1 MGETMYDCFLSQFH
15 CMKKVLD
22 NRKKILGTAAEFFL
36 SKMPDRVYLIGSG
49 TSYNACNAAAYF
61 MEQILK
67 REITVIAP
75 SCVEKLYGKTPIAI
89 VVSQGGRSTNTIDAI
104 EKIHRQNIPVITLS
118 DPADTPVGKAG
129 DFPALLAA
137 EMELV
142 GPKTRGYAVTILSLY
157 LLALEVA
164 RYEKSILE
172 EDLKKYHDSFENMI
186 LSGEKWIDLCQEFYR
201 ENREDLMEASH
212 YIFAGKGVGGK
223 VAQEAALKVLET
235 LCFAANGYEYE
246 EFLHGP
252 ACCTDEKL
260 ALFLYLTNDEDQKR
274 IIQTAEIIR
283 KASVNCYIISHDR
296 SVLGEKIL
304 FLPDSEEY
312 YLSPFSDIL
321 FAQLISARLTEDMG
335 RTRHPAVK
343 NIFQD
348 MGTKIPFPE
357 K

>member
-1 MGETMYDCFLSQFH
+1 MS
-15 CMKKVLD
+15 
-22 NRKKILGTAAEFFL
+22 
-36 SKMPDRVYLIGSG
+36 
-49 TSYNACNAAAYF
+49 
-61 MEQILK
+61 
-67 REITVIAP
+67 
-75 SCVEKLYGKTPIAI
+75 
-89 VVSQGGRSTNTIDAI
+89 
-104 EKIHRQNIPVITLS
+104 
-118 DPADTPVGKAG
+118 
-129 DFPALLAA
+129 
-137 EMELV
+137 
-142 GPKTRGYAVTILSLY
+142 
-157 LLALEVA
+157 
-164 RYEKSILE
+164 
-172 EDLKKYHDSFENMI
+172 
-186 LSGEKWIDLCQEFYR
+186 
-201 ENREDLMEASH
+201 
-212 YIFAGKGVGGK
+212 
-223 VAQEAALKVLET
+223 
-235 LCFAANGYEYE
+235 
-246 EFLHGP
+246 
-252 ACCTDEKL
+252 